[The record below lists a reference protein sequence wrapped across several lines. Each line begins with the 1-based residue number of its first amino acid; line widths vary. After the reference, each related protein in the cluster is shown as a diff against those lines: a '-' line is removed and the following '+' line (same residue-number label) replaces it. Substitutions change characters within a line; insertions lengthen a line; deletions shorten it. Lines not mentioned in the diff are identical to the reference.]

1 MAGASVRVRVDD
13 KRVREAL
20 DRLVRAGGNM
30 EDALADIG
38 EHLIRSHRD
47 RFARGVDPEGRAWQ
61 PLKPG
66 SRARKRKNADKVLIE
81 SGMLMESLHYNV
93 APDRLEFGTDRIYGA
108 THQFGRPE
116 ANIPARPF
124 LGISREDEAEILN
137 IIEDRILRALE

>member
-20 DRLVRAGGNM
+20 ERLVRAGGDI
-30 EDALADIG
+30 EGALAEIG

-61 PLKPG
+61 PLKPATI
-66 SRARKRKNADKVLIE
+66 ARKRKNADKVLIE